1 MTDEKL
7 SAQPAEVS
15 DEELKE
21 ATGGAVGNEGTSNQL
36 PHSQFDAAEVARR
49 LQGRI

>member
-1 MTDEKL
+1 MSDEKR
-7 SAQPAEVS
+7 SAQSAELS

-21 ATGGAVGNEGTSNQL
+21 VSGGAVGNEGTSNQL
-36 PHSQFDAAEVARR
+36 PQAQFDAAEVARR